1 MPQCICQTQVNKD
14 QFFAWN
20 ITQHAYIF
28 NAQAVTDISWGK
40 IQIFC
45 RPAYIYMYRVYK
57 TQSLTF
63 LRVKWLSCSK
73 PLGFIDSNAIMFNSF
88 IGEIKLD

>member
-1 MPQCICQTQVNKD
+1 MPIYLMLR
-14 QFFAWN
+14 F
-20 ITQHAYIF
+20 
-28 NAQAVTDISWGK
+28 TDISWEK

-45 RPAYIYMYRVYK
+45 KPAYIYMYWVYN

-73 PLGFIDSNAIMFNSF
+73 SLGFIDSNAIMFNSF
-88 IGEIKLD
+88 ISDWAGPHNHFWTSANIKLKFD

>member
-1 MPQCICQTQVNKD
+1 MFKWFWT
-14 QFFAWN
+14 
-20 ITQHAYIF
+20 IF
-28 NAQAVTDISWGK
+28 SLGAPE
-40 IQIFC
+40 IFC
-45 RPAYIYMYRVYK
+45 RPAYIYMYRVYN

-88 IGEIKLD
+88 ISDWAGPHNHFWASANIKIKID

>member
-1 MPQCICQTQVNKD
+1 MLKFTN
-14 QFFAWN
+14 
-20 ITQHAYIF
+20 
-28 NAQAVTDISWGK
+28 ISWGK
-40 IQIFC
+40 IQVFFAGRLIS
-45 RPAYIYMYRVYK
+45 YIYMYRVYN

-88 IGEIKLD
+88 ISDWAGPHNHFWASVNIKIELD

>member
-1 MPQCICQTQVNKD
+1 MLK
-14 QFFAWN
+14 F
-20 ITQHAYIF
+20 
-28 NAQAVTDISWGK
+28 TDISWGK

-45 RPAYIYMYRVYK
+45 RLAYIYMSGYRLYN

-73 PLGFIDSNAIMFNSF
+73 PLGFIDSNAIIFNSF
-88 IGEIKLD
+88 ISDWAGPHNHFWALANIKIKLD